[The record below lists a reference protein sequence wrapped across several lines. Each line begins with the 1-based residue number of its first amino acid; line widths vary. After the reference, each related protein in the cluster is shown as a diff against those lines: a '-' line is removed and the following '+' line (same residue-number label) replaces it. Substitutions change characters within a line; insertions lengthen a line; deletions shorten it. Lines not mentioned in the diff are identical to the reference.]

1 MKARNPNT
9 GNFEKLYVK
18 ALDSMPIGT
27 EVDFNG
33 QASDIPVG
41 WEQVSGKNYT
51 AFELYN
57 NSTGVGTETINL
69 SDSIT
74 NYDYIEI
81 FYKSNDANSQSSK
94 KVRSQSSI
102 FTDLEF
108 WYIYGPTDIYI
119 KATNININAATIT
132 FGYSSEIHLY
142 PNQFVALSEANNIFI
157 TKVVGLKEE

>member
-57 NSTGVGTETINL
+57 NSTGVGTGTINL

-108 WYIYGPTDIYI
+108 WYIYGPTNIYI

-132 FGYSSEIHLY
+132 FIYSSEIHLY
-142 PNQFVALSEANNIFI
+142 PNQFVALSETNNIFI